1 MFFNNKCNTFFG
13 LNLTLVY
20 TFPMCMTWRFH
31 FPLRNYDFK
40 KTINEVWNVSG
51 VNKTIR
57 ELWNVSGAKKTN
69 NEVWNVSCVKKT
81 IDLSTCLSMLMSAVD
96 QLPPNKV
103 TTDLIRVTSSLKTT
117 KLLHM
122 LLQYSCQYYYA
133 VGLLLIG
140 SPTNQSVPIIFLKSR
155 RHADRLGIVSI
166 IIPICSSIRCSTLKL
181 SPQFEYRI
189 ANQGCRCLEVGTGE
203 MVGLCCI
210 PRNRVNVLV
219 VEYGCALPLR

>member
-1 MFFNNKCNTFFG
+1 MSKSFRLLCIVRNRSTK
-13 LNLTLVY
+13 LTTLINEIWNVSGVKK
-20 TFPMCMTWRFH
+20 TINAVWNVSGVKKTINAVW
-31 FPLRNYDFK
+31 NVSGVK

-51 VNKTIR
+51 VN
-57 ELWNVSGAKKTN
+57 
-69 NEVWNVSCVKKT
+69 KT

-96 QLPPNKV
+96 QLPSNKG

-140 SPTNQSVPIIFLKSR
+140 SPTNQSVLTIFLKSR
-155 RHADRLGIVSI
+155 RHADKLGIFSI

-189 ANQGCRCLEVGTGE
+189 ANHGCR
-203 MVGLCCI
+203 
-210 PRNRVNVLV
+210 
-219 VEYGCALPLR
+219 